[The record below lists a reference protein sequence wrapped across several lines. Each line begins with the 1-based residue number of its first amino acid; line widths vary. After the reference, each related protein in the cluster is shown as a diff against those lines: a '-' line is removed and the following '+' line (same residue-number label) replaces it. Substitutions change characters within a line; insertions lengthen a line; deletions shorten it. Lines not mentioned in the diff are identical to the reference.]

1 MNWHC
6 MAEDLLVDLARA
18 AACGRAHRRD
28 HLTDTAPDPTPSALA
43 QIHNGDFMAGE
54 ILLTAQ
60 VLVGR
65 DEHFEPGGLGFI
77 QQLADSQPRL
87 NRFTPSKNI
96 SPASNSNPH

>member
-1 MNWHC
+1 
-6 MAEDLLVDLARA
+6 
-18 AACGRAHRRD
+18 
-28 HLTDTAPDPTPSALA
+28 
-43 QIHNGDFMAGE
+43 MAGE